1 MNHSP
6 KKLLAVI
13 EFIEHAQYPAIYKAL
28 GYDVTT
34 EWQVRKAVSLIRK
47 MKPDVIV
54 ADFYFQSD
62 FRDRLSNL
70 ESLLAA
76 TQLQKDIRVLVF
88 YEPHNESVLEKVR
101 QRMHID
107 TALPMPATDESVRA
121 ALGEWL

>member
-1 MNHSP
+1 MSVPP

-28 GYDVTT
+28 GYDVTV
-34 EWQVRKAVSLIRK
+34 EWQVRKAVSLVRK
-47 MKPDVIV
+47 IKPDVIV

-76 TQLQKDIRVLVF
+76 TQLLKDFRVLVF
-88 YEPHNESVLEKVR
+88 YDPENEHALDRVR
-101 QRMHID
+101 ERMHID
-107 TALPMPATDESVRA
+107 AALPMPATEGVISAV
-121 ALGEWL
+121 LKEWL

>member
-1 MNHSP
+1 MTSAP

-13 EFIEHAQYPAIYKAL
+13 EFIEHAQYPVIYKAL
-28 GYDVTT
+28 GFEVTV

-76 TQLQKDIRVLVF
+76 TQLLKDTRVLVF
-88 YEPHNESVLEKVR
+88 YEAQNESALARVR
-101 QRMHID
+101 ERMHID
-107 TALPMPATDESVRA
+107 SALPMPATDEA
-121 ALGEWL
+121 IQAELKAWL

>member
-1 MNHSP
+1 MSDSP

-28 GYDVTT
+28 GFDVTT
-34 EWQVRKAVSLIRK
+34 EWQVRKAVTLIRK

-76 TQLQKDIRVLVF
+76 TQLLKDFRVLVF
-88 YEPHNESVLEKVR
+88 YDPQNEHALDRVR
-101 QRMHID
+101 ERMRID
-107 TALPMPATDESVRA
+107 AALPMPATEEAIRA
-121 ALGEWL
+121 VLKAWL